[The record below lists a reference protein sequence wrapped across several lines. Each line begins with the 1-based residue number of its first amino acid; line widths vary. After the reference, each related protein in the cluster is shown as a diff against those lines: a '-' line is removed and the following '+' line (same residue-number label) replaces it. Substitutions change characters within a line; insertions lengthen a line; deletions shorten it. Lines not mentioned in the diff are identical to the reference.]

1 LNQKEESKMTS
12 RKVKLPHNNRVNASI
27 VLRTNNMWANTIGGA
42 AGSSSSSRDL
52 ETEEQL
58 LQLAKLAKS
67 GGGEN
72 RGTCS
77 KCNQLGHLSFQC
89 RNR

>member
-1 LNQKEESKMTS
+1 
-12 RKVKLPHNNRVNASI
+12 
-27 VLRTNNMWANTIGGA
+27 MWAITIGAGGGA
-42 AGSSSSSRDL
+42 ATASTRDL

-72 RGTCS
+72 RGTCT

-89 RNR
+89 RNRYQ

>member
-1 LNQKEESKMTS
+1 MTS

-27 VLRTNNMWANTIGGA
+27 VLRTNNMWANTIGGGA
-42 AGSSSSSRDL
+42 VGSSSTSSRDL

>member
-1 LNQKEESKMTS
+1 MTS

-27 VLRTNNMWANTIGGA
+27 VLRTNNMWANTIGGGA
-42 AGSSSSSRDL
+42 VVSSSSSSRDL

>member
-1 LNQKEESKMTS
+1 MTS

-27 VLRTNNMWANTIGGA
+27 AMRTNDMWSITIGGSGG
-42 AGSSSSSRDL
+42 GSSTTSKRDL

-67 GGGEN
+67 AGGEN

-89 RNR
+89 RNRY